1 MGERESGGKPGLFQ
15 VVWKVLLALLVLAG
29 IVCWVLFWWNRF
41 TLTVELE
48 GEESVLHQYGEPFQD
63 PGVRVT
69 LRGTELLMEGR
80 ELSHADIMVFGG
92 PNVEQ
97 LGRQNVTYHVRF
109 LFWEAEV
116 HRTVTVTDM
125 ISPVITLTKAPD
137 FIPARGPYIES
148 GYQAYDNLDG
158 DITDRVKRQELPGK
172 IVYTVVDSCGNP
184 ASVERKL
191 PVFKLVEPE
200 ITLSGGDY
208 WAIPTGT
215 VFEEPGYK
223 AKDDMDG
230 DLTEKVQVEGEV
242 SWWQT
247 GTYPL
252 VYSVTDSTDNTTT
265 VTRNVEVI
273 PREWP
278 DTQWPEGKT
287 IYLTFDDGPGP
298 YTQALLNV
306 LGAYGAKATFFVT
319 DSGYGNVM
327 REIVAQGH
335 SIGIHT
341 VTHDYGKIY
350 ASPEAFYEDL
360 THMQQI
366 IFDETGVWTTLMRFP
381 GGSSNLVSKRTS
393 PGIMTTLST
402 SVRDAGYQYFDWN
415 VDSDDAG
422 AAHDAQKVFE
432 NVVAGVQNKA
442 VCIVLQHDIHS
453 YSVEAVENI
462 LQWGQENGY
471 RFLGLN
477 ENSPGF
483 HHDVLN

>member
-1 MGERESGGKPGLFQ
+1 M
-15 VVWKVLLALLVLAG
+15 
-29 IVCWVLFWWNRF
+29 
-41 TLTVELE
+41 
-48 GEESVLHQYGEPFQD
+48 
-63 PGVRVT
+63 
-69 LRGTELLMEGR
+69 
-80 ELSHADIMVFGG
+80 
-92 PNVEQ
+92 
-97 LGRQNVTYHVRF
+97 
-109 LFWEAEV
+109 
-116 HRTVTVTDM
+116 
-125 ISPVITLTKAPD
+125 
-137 FIPARGPYIES
+137 
-148 GYQAYDNLDG
+148 
-158 DITDRVKRQELPGK
+158 
-172 IVYTVVDSCGNP
+172 
-184 ASVERKL
+184 
-191 PVFKLVEPE
+191 
-200 ITLSGGDY
+200 
-208 WAIPTGT
+208 
-215 VFEEPGYK
+215 
-223 AKDDMDG
+223 
-230 DLTEKVQVEGEV
+230 
-242 SWWQT
+242 
-247 GTYPL
+247 
-252 VYSVTDSTDNTTT
+252 
-265 VTRNVEVI
+265 
-273 PREWP
+273 
-278 DTQWPEGKT
+278 
-287 IYLTFDDGPGP
+287 
-298 YTQALLNV
+298 NV

-360 THMQQI
+360 TRMQQI

-442 VCIVLQHDIHS
+442 VCIVLQHDIHP

-483 HHDVLN
+483 HHDVMN